1 MASPTEAFAPVI
13 LVFTLLGLVT
23 AIVRYIF
30 FSPGAKVRRALRRAR
45 RIDVKDVAEGGARVT
60 GTAKVQA
67 DVLLAPMSRRRCLA
81 YELRVYGTDGHSDW
95 WDVLVLREAC
105 VFSVVDDTGAIEVD
119 PNGQFELALV
129 KDLEG
134 GTGRPKSDAETLGA
148 LARLLETSN
157 VEDKLRRGPM
167 HFEEGVLEEGERVS
181 VYGHVEREVRAEG
194 ERAELRSP
202 PEFRVLRGNEEW
214 PLKISDAPAVA
225 SSTS

>member
-1 MASPTEAFAPVI
+1 VASA
-13 LVFTLLGLVT
+13 GLVLALLVMAG
-23 AIVRYIF
+23 AILQYIF

-45 RIDVKDVAEGGARVT
+45 RVDVRDVAEGCARVT
-60 GTAKVQA
+60 GTAKVQGH
-67 DVLLAPMSRRRCLA
+67 VLLAPMSRRRCLA
-81 YELRVYGTDGHSDW
+81 YELRVSGTDGHYDW

-105 VFSVVDDTGAIEVD
+105 AFSVVDDTGAIEVD

-129 KDLEG
+129 QDLEG

-148 LARLLETSN
+148 LARLLEASN

-167 HFEEGVLEEGERVS
+167 HFAEGVLEEGERVS
-181 VYGHVEREVRAEG
+181 VHGRVERGVRAER

-202 PEFRVLRGNEEW
+202 PELRVLRGNEAW
-214 PLKISDAPAVA
+214 PLKISDAPAVT